1 MVIVNIIGGAVMKN
15 ILEVNIN
22 TEWDIITA
30 RQIAR
35 ETSKTIGFDTVDQAR
50 IVTAISEI
58 AKNIF
63 LYAQAGQII
72 IEKVENAKNVAEKG
86 ISITAI
92 DNGPGI
98 LDIKSVLDESN
109 TKGLGA
115 GLPGV
120 KRLMDSLE
128 IQSEIGKGTKVHIE
142 KWLR

>member
-1 MVIVNIIGGAVMKN
+1 MEN
-15 ILEVNIN
+15 ILEININ

-35 ETSKTIGFDTVDQAR
+35 ETSKSIGFDTVDQAR

-63 LYAQAGQII
+63 LYAEEGKIR
-72 IEKVENAKNVAEKG
+72 IEKIVNAKNADEKG

-98 LDIKSVLDESN
+98 IDIKSVLDESN
-109 TKGLGA
+109 SKGLGA

-128 IQSEIGKGTKVHIE
+128 IQSEVGKGTKVRIE

>member
-1 MVIVNIIGGAVMKN
+1 MKN

-35 ETSKTIGFDTVDQAR
+35 ETSKNIGFDTVNQAR

-72 IEKVENAKNVAEKG
+72 IKKIENAKNLDEKG

-98 LDIKSVLDESN
+98 PDIKSVLDESN

>member
-1 MVIVNIIGGAVMKN
+1 MNN

-35 ETSKTIGFDTVDQAR
+35 ETSKSIGFDTVDQAR
-50 IVTAISEI
+50 IVVAISEI

-63 LYAQAGQII
+63 MYAKAGLIT
-72 IEKVENAKNVAEKG
+72 IERLESAEEKG

-98 LDIKSVLDESN
+98 LDIKSVFDESN
-109 TKGLGA
+109 SKGLGA

-128 IQSEIGKGTKVHIE
+128 IQSELGGGTIVRIE

>member
-1 MVIVNIIGGAVMKN
+1 MEN

-22 TEWDIITA
+22 TEWDIVTA
-30 RQIAR
+30 RQISR

-63 LYAQAGQII
+63 LYAEEGRIR
-72 IEKVENAKNVAEKG
+72 IEKIVNAKNADEKG

-98 LDIKSVLDESN
+98 IDIKSVLDESN
-109 TKGLGA
+109 SKGLGA

-128 IQSEIGKGTKVHIE
+128 IQSEVGKGTKVRIE

>member
-1 MVIVNIIGGAVMKN
+1 MVLWLYTYEGGAVVKN

-35 ETSKTIGFDTVDQAR
+35 ETSKSIGFDTVDQAR
-50 IVTAISEI
+50 IVVAISEI

-63 LYAQAGQII
+63 MYAKAGRIK
-72 IEKVENAKNVAEKG
+72 IEKLEKSEEKG
-86 ISITAI
+86 ILITAI
-92 DNGPGI
+92 DEGPGI
-98 LDIKSVLDESN
+98 PDIKSVLEQGNS
-109 TKGLGA
+109 KGLGA

-120 KRLMDSLE
+120 KRLMDTLE
-128 IQSEIGKGTKVHIE
+128 IQSEIGSGTMVRIE